1 MEFNETAREELE
13 IEGNELLEFTP
24 ESDEDETYVYKSP
37 RKADKEGTR
46 TLQRKD
52 KRLMKAKLFGKHGK
66 QKVIRQN
73 IHETS
78 EKNEFGILSDYKIL
92 KDSICVGCSK
102 ELSKEKQE
110 GSKNLYSGK
119 TGGGRNF
126 YDIFVS
132 IIESEVSLIEFG
144 SLMCR
149 KCCTALDQIEF
160 YYQEW
165 RSLVDGFRDT
175 FLLGQKS
182 LDADLGGVPN
192 CDIDNEVTNV
202 VQTMDM
208 HKNAVV
214 KVLDQNS
221 LQSFTPLG
229 MGMADFHCR

>member
-1 MEFNETAREELE
+1 MSVKQN
-13 IEGNELLEFTP
+13 
-24 ESDEDETYVYKSP
+24 K
-37 RKADKEGTR
+37 RKAVGHNIKE
-46 TLQRKD
+46 
-52 KRLMKAKLFGKHGK
+52 
-66 QKVIRQN
+66 V
-73 IHETS
+73 S
-78 EKNEFGILSDYKIL
+78 EGAEFSILSDYKTL

-110 GSKNLYSGK
+110 SSKNLYTDK
-119 TGGGRNF
+119 TGGGKNL

-132 IIESEVSLIEFG
+132 IIEREVSAMDLG
-144 SLMCR
+144 RRMCR